1 MPANNYPKLHNSMWP
16 GLVGKKSMG
25 GNEADLS
32 LDTMLDLTAKA
43 DVNGVKFDG
52 VDIFLNNPHTDI
64 DVTDDGL
71 KALADKVRSKGLV
84 IGSIVAPVWFFGKAM
99 GTAAEREGWV
109 NCVRKTVRAAAKLRE
124 LGVRPYGVVRID
136 SAVGVTAW
144 DADPKGNTKQIAQTF
159 REAGKIAKGEGERL
173 AAEGEIC
180 WGGMHSWKNMVNLLE
195 EVNLPKVVGFQA
207 DMSHTHLYILGAN
220 AEQHRIV
227 PKDFH
232 WEPEAFH
239 KAMKKMTD
247 ALRPWTID
255 FHVAQND
262 GTTYGSGSHEKTG
275 KHCVATDP
283 KGKLNIARDSG
294 YWLRD
299 KNGKVTKKLKHICWD
314 GCMFPNDVLMNQ
326 QTWND
331 ILSAMIEVRNNHGW
345 VG

>member
-1 MPANNYPKLHNSMWP
+1 
-16 GLVGKKSMG
+16 
-25 GNEADLS
+25 
-32 LDTMLDLTAKA
+32 
-43 DVNGVKFDG
+43 
-52 VDIFLNNPHTDI
+52 
-64 DVTDDGL
+64 
-71 KALADKVRSKGLV
+71 
-84 IGSIVAPVWFFGKAM
+84 
-99 GTAAEREGWV
+99 V
-109 NCVRKTVRAAAKLRE
+109 NCVRKTVKVAARLRE

-144 DADPKGNTKQIAQTF
+144 DADPKANTKQIAETF

-180 WGGMHSWKNMVNLLE
+180 WGGMHSWKNMVQLLE
-195 EVNLPKVVGFQA
+195 TVGMPKVVGFQA

-227 PKDFH
+227 PKNFH

-239 KAMKKMTD
+239 KAMTKMTD

-275 KHCVATDP
+275 KHCEVTDP
-283 KGKLNIARDSG
+283 KGKLNIARDSA

-299 KNGKVTKKLKHICWD
+299 KSGKVTKKMKHICWD
-314 GCMFPNDVLMNQ
+314 GCMFSNDVLMNQ
-326 QTWND
+326 QTWNN

>member
-1 MPANNYPKLHNSMWP
+1 MPANNFPKLHNSMWP

-25 GNEADLS
+25 GAEPDFD

-43 DVNGVKFDG
+43 DVGGVKFDG
-52 VDIFLNNPHTDI
+52 VDLFVYPPHLELDI
-64 DVTDDGL
+64 SDAGI
-71 KALADKVRSKGLV
+71 KALADKIKARGLV
-84 IGSIVAPVWFFGKAM
+84 VGSVVAPVWFFGNAM
-99 GTAAEREGWV
+99 DADKRAGWLDS
-109 NCVRKTVRAAAKLRE
+109 VRKTIRVAKKLRE

-136 SAVGVTAW
+136 TAAGVTAW
-144 DADPKGNTKQIAQTF
+144 DADPKGNTKKIAATF

-180 WGGMHSWKNMVNLLE
+180 WGGMHSWKNMINLLE
-195 EVNLPKVVGFQA
+195 EVAMPKVVGFQA

-227 PKDFH
+227 PKNFH
-232 WEPEAFH
+232 WEPDAFH
-239 KAMKKMTD
+239 KAMTKMTN

-283 KGKLNIARDSG
+283 KGKLNIPRDAG

-299 KNGKVTKKLKHICWD
+299 NKGKVTKKMKHICWD
-314 GCMFPNDVLMNQ
+314 GCMFPNAVLGNQ

-331 ILSAMIEVRNNHGW
+331 ILAAMIEVRNNHGW